1 MNLLSHPI
9 RVMPMIEGDNVRS
22 VGAGKGGSAPPLSEK
37 SPQVQVLDGL
47 LLCPLKPLSHRC
59 RMVQKM
65 RGGAGNMRDKGAT
78 RDWCGRAYDRQRAS
92 GRSRLTAEF
101 SVGRTLGGKPPLNSS
116 PWRRDP
122 WRRGLFSG
130 APWNNLHH
138 FRIVSVTDSPPCP
151 PRWSVKEREQLLSR
165 SPGPNP
171 PGLLLV

>member
-1 MNLLSHPI
+1 MSGVQIP
-9 RVMPMIEGDNVRS
+9 
-22 VGAGKGGSAPPLSEK
+22 PPLPEK

-130 APWNNLHH
+130 GAL
-138 FRIVSVTDSPPCP
+138 
-151 PRWSVKEREQLLSR
+151 EQLAPLPHCERDRLAPVSPHDGLSR
-165 SPGPNP
+165 RENNSYREAPAPTLRGFC
-171 PGLLLV
+171 LSRRSTHLACLVVPRL